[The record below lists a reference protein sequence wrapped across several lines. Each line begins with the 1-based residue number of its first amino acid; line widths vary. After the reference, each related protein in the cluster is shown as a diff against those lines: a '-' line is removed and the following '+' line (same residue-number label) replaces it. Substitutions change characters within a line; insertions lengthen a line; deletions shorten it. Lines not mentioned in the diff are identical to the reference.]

1 MEQLLNAKK
10 IDVVAIMREVLS
22 PRDKIFEREGNEWLC
37 FEAEMKVQLWLSQIN
52 TFEHLINNK
61 K

>member
-22 PRDKIFEREGNEWLC
+22 PRDKIFKRNEWLC
-37 FEAEMKVQLWLSQIN
+37 FEAEMKVQLWLSQIK
-52 TFEHLINNK
+52 TFKHLIYNK